1 MGVSMKHVQKFLA
14 TALLAAVSVLS
25 VQAFSAPE
33 GHASARRQ
41 CYWVK
46 GVGVVCDTPDDT
58 ITL

>member
-1 MGVSMKHVQKFLA
+1 MKHVQKFLA
-14 TALLAAVSVLS
+14 AALLAAVSVLS

-33 GHASARRQ
+33 GHSSARRQ

-46 GVGVVCDTPDDT
+46 GIGVVCDTPDDT